1 MPKYSKGL
9 VGQVCVM
16 LWQVKI
22 MDVSCARHTVQPFQ
36 KGKQFEFIKKNF
48 FTENKDTQNIFFLN
62 SSKKWAIT
70 NDNGAE

>member
-9 VGQVCVM
+9 VGQVCVT

-22 MDVSCARHTVQPFQ
+22 VDVSCARHTVQPFQ
-36 KGKQFEFIKKNF
+36 KGKQFEFMKKNF